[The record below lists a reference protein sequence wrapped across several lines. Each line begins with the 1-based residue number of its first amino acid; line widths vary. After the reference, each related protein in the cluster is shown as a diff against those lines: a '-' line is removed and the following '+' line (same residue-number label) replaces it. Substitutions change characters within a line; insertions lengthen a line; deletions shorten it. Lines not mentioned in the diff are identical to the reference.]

1 MPATKESDVPE
12 LKTLDQLNEELADN
26 VQCPTCDGEGKIMGG
41 NRQCPDCGGTGEQ
54 KTVQFDLMRRTGGI
68 DPELRAVR
76 EGMRNGREERRMPL
90 QGFEMREVS
99 NGAGGTEL
107 VCNGYASVTCADR
120 DDDSHSYEMED
131 AWGPWIES
139 TVRGFAAKTINENCD
154 TAFLVN
160 HGGVSMARTK
170 PGTLRLS
177 EDLKGLHYEAHLN
190 PSRPDVQILRAAVDD
205 KAIDES
211 SFAFRVTRQ
220 EWNENYD
227 RRWITEVSLDKGDV
241 SPVNFGA
248 SPRTADYPLSMRGH
262 RADAYECRRFMIR
275 MLEVH
280 FGLPLPE
287 IRQLARGE
295 QRAGATLSAATMIQ
309 LQSVLDLVDASDT
322 NVDNALIQL
331 SALMGVVNPDI
342 AQDAALDRDEPD
354 ADDSGGSAGG
364 DEPGVGEPVST
375 MSHGLFVPDF
385 RVDRARLEALRHRR
399 SA

>member
-1 MPATKESDVPE
+1 
-12 LKTLDQLNEELADN
+12 
-26 VQCPTCDGEGKIMGG
+26 
-41 NRQCPDCGGTGEQ
+41 
-54 KTVQFDLMRRTGGI
+54 
-68 DPELRAVR
+68 
-76 EGMRNGREERRMPL
+76 
-90 QGFEMREVS
+90 MREVS

-190 PSRPDVQILRAAVDD
+190 PSRPYVQILRAAKTINENCDTAFLVNHGGVSMARTKPGTLRLSEDLKGLHYEAHLNPSRPDVQILRAAVYD
-205 KAIDES
+205 KAFDES

-322 NVDNALIQL
+322 KIGRALIQL
-331 SALMGVVNPDI
+331 SAL
-342 AQDAALDRDEPD
+342 
-354 ADDSGGSAGG
+354 
-364 DEPGVGEPVST
+364 T
-375 MSHGLFVPDF
+375 
-385 RVDRARLEALRHRR
+385 
-399 SA
+399 